1 MYALTTHC
9 IVARELCSE
18 SRITGR
24 ATFTTELSM
33 NVSADPRIVAGSTQ
47 CVAAGVLSCGP

>member
-9 IVARELCSE
+9 IVARELCRA
-18 SRITGR
+18 SRITGS

-33 NVSADPRIVAGSTQ
+33 KVSADPRIVAGSTQ
-47 CVAAGVLSCGP
+47 CVAAGAISGRP